1 MENLDRLVM
10 HETFAAIQTEF
21 QHAQTDESDGGEVN
35 EHQGS
40 ALGRIHAIKHFPPA
54 AV

>member
-1 MENLDRLVM
+1 MREA
-10 HETFAAIQTEF
+10 FAAIQTEF
-21 QHAQTDESDGGEVN
+21 QHAQADESDGGEEN
-35 EHQGS
+35 ERQSS